1 MGCAQIWS
9 IVYSAWGAV
18 NQAPRIRRNGDLISG
33 RCTPDHASPDSLH
46 TLMVSDTA
54 GTTPWSPHVDKGN
67 FMSDRKRN
75 YGGGFIGA
83 MKKTEHGIESMLFNG
98 RWLLVPFYVGLLLGL
113 FILVLKFAQ
122 EFIHLVSTAP
132 DSSLKATTISL
143 LELLDIVLLANLILI
158 VIFSGYENFVSKIA
172 VAQNAEDRPSWM
184 GKVDFSGLKI
194 KLIGSLVAI
203 SVIQLLA
210 VFLEPGQ
217 MDTDQIF
224 WMIMIHLTFVVSGV
238 LFAVMDY
245 IADKRATIDIAAERA
260 VLELRIL
267 EKQHGFAPG
276 HAEKSNPT
284 GE

>member
-1 MGCAQIWS
+1 
-9 IVYSAWGAV
+9 V
-18 NQAPRIRRNGDLISG
+18 
-33 RCTPDHASPDSLH
+33 
-46 TLMVSDTA
+46 
-54 GTTPWSPHVDKGN
+54 
-67 FMSDRKRN
+67 SDRKRN
-75 YGGGFIGA
+75 YGGGIVGG
-83 MKKTEHGIESMLFNG
+83 MRKTEHFIESMLFNG
-98 RWLLVPFYVGLLLGL
+98 RWLLIPFYVGLLLGL
-113 FILVLKFAQ
+113 VVLVLKFVQ
-122 EFIHLVSTAP
+122 EFWHLLSIAP

-172 VAQNAEDRPSWM
+172 IAENAEDRPSWM

-210 VFLEPGQ
+210 VFLEPGE

-245 IADKRATIDIAAERA
+245 IADKRASIDVAAERA
-260 VLELRIL
+260 ELELRIL
-267 EKQHGFAPG
+267 EKQHGLEPG
-276 HAEKSNPT
+276 YAKKLNPT

>member
-1 MGCAQIWS
+1 M
-9 IVYSAWGAV
+9 
-18 NQAPRIRRNGDLISG
+18 
-33 RCTPDHASPDSLH
+33 
-46 TLMVSDTA
+46 
-54 GTTPWSPHVDKGN
+54 DK
-67 FMSDRKRN
+67 RKRR

-83 MKKTEHGIESMLFNG
+83 MKKTEHGVEILLFNG
-98 RWLLVPFYVGLLLGL
+98 RWLLIPFYIGLLFGM
-113 FILVLKFAQ
+113 LVLVFKFIQ
-122 EFIHLVSTAP
+122 EFIHLVSVAG
-132 DSSLKATTISL
+132 DSSLKQTTISL

-172 VAQNAEDRPSWM
+172 VAENSEDRPSWM

-210 VFLEPGQ
+210 VFLEPEK
-217 MDTDQIF
+217 MNTDQVF

-245 IADKRATIDIAAERA
+245 IADKRATIDIAADKAE
-260 VLELRIL
+260 LELRIL
-267 EKQHGFAPG
+267 ERKHGFEPG
-276 HAEKSNPT
+276 YAEKLDPT